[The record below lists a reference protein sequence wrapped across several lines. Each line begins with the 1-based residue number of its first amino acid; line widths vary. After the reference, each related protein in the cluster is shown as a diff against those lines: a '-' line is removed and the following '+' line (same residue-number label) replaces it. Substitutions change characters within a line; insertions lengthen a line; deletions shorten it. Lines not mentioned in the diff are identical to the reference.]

1 MGEMVRDYTATGKY
15 KSENIPG
22 NQYMEEHEREFFDKN
37 AIVLERQAAIMAEN
51 YRSDKDDS
59 LYDFI
64 ADLEEHEGE
73 YVVDGA
79 LLACTRC
86 SKQARKIKIDGVE
99 FAGELRDVEIN
110 SRIYT
115 GDRPQTINGLV
126 PAGVKDSVGGMRGEE
141 MITKI
146 QGEEAGE
153 VNIVSFGNCAF
164 IPQGEEL
171 NKILLAQNMMHKKD
185 KIIEAIK
192 EGKGTCYCFMR
203 LNEEWENLAIAG
215 EYMVGEISTKKQQV
229 NKSLLSA
236 PYMKFNGVE
245 GINMLSILFCQFG
258 GGIIAALESGQDSYR
273 NNFWTEEEMYIL
285 ERIGDIYAYENWS
298 EEKKRCAEEI
308 WQRFYVEAGY
318 DVYFVVGIIGNMYG
332 EGSCGLLQDTEG
344 WQGGIEGGT
353 IIKNLDDAYAACIVT
368 GSDFGVGMLQWSYY
382 SRKEQLYNNY
392 TLMSEDA
399 ILTSNEIIKAEIK
412 TIQDE
417 LEGGYSSV
425 YGTYKDHQND
435 CEGENISLATNV
447 FFRDYEYSSEFR
459 DVDEFTY
466 NITEEA
472 QKKAMNAQSE
482 KEVPSI
488 YRRNIAAKI
497 AYEHFVG
504 EG

>member
-126 PAGVKDSVGGMRGEE
+126 PAGVKDSIGGMRGEE

-258 GGIIAALESGQDSYR
+258 GGIIAALESGQREIEGRRVFIPEIVKGIVNGKEIVFLPKKNWGLVGKGSYPSGIQKDKEGR
-273 NNFWTEEEMYIL
+273 YKVAVGPKIIDPNYSNEGRIWTDDFKDLPHVLKVVLEHEET
-285 ERIGDIYAYENWS
+285 GG
-298 EEKKRCAEEI
+298 EKVIECVVSDYKAHTYNTYPE
-308 WQRFYVEAGY
+308 QHPNVSDDKAVFDVE
-318 DVYFVVGIIGNMYG
+318 
-332 EGSCGLLQDTEG
+332 SGLLQT
-344 WQGGIEGGT
+344 GIAYPNSWNADNTSGFAGNNIDGS
-353 IIKNLDDAYAACIVT
+353 IIEFAGQELDFNCGEYVLVDLIVLDD
-368 GSDFGVGMLQWSYY
+368 
-382 SRKEQLYNNY
+382 
-392 TLMSEDA
+392 
-399 ILTSNEIIKAEIK
+399 
-412 TIQDE
+412 
-417 LEGGYSSV
+417 
-425 YGTYKDHQND
+425 
-435 CEGENISLATNV
+435 
-447 FFRDYEYSSEFR
+447 
-459 DVDEFTY
+459 
-466 NITEEA
+466 
-472 QKKAMNAQSE
+472 
-482 KEVPSI
+482 
-488 YRRNIAAKI
+488 
-497 AYEHFVG
+497 
-504 EG
+504 